1 VYSMIRT
8 QILLDKLTYEALR
21 RAAAA
26 QDKAISALVR
36 EVLARSLGTEPTPG
50 RRRRY
55 GWTFVG
61 MARGT
66 TSDVSRRH
74 DDYLSE
80 GKRW

>member
-1 VYSMIRT
+1 MIRT
-8 QILLDKLTYEALR
+8 QILLDKLTYDALR

-36 EVLARSLGTEPTPG
+36 EVLARSLGTEPAQG

-66 TSDVSRRH
+66 TRDVSRRH
-74 DDYLSE
+74 DDYRSE
-80 GKRW
+80 GTRR